1 MIEGVK
7 RKNKVTA
14 RPVMSIQANPIP
26 REIEGSQPSEGI
38 GLFLK
43 MIRPGLVYPSGKPA
57 TRPDYDCEVGR
68 LLSRELVCKSGQ
80 DVYRLALDSL
90 KKVHENVTKK
100 GFTKRLNYGI
110 ISV

>member
-1 MIEGVK
+1 MIVGVE

-68 LLSRELVCKSGQ
+68 LSFRESWGQLKSGESK
-80 DVYRLALDSL
+80 ALSNFF
-90 KKVHENVTKK
+90 KCNNCVT
-100 GFTKRLNYGI
+100 YAY
-110 ISV
+110 